1 MKALYWAFPAPFLIV
16 HGHLEARSTWK
27 YDDHFN
33 SKNYM
38 THGRHF
44 EDINNQE
51 KISFRATNP
60 VDFQKSPSSDFI
72 WCERR
77 DLSRSAASRPKKALS
92 ARQEVDLY
100 QVYKSSCSKLYGKE
114 ARYNETS
121 L

>member
-1 MKALYWAFPAPFLIV
+1 
-16 HGHLEARSTWK
+16 
-27 YDDHFN
+27 
-33 SKNYM
+33 M

-44 EDINNQE
+44 EDINKQE
-51 KISFRATNP
+51 KISFSCN
-60 VDFQKSPSSDFI
+60 KSSRLSKKSFVGFHMVRDHIRHSDFI

-77 DLSRSAASRPKKALS
+77 DLSRSAASEPKKARS